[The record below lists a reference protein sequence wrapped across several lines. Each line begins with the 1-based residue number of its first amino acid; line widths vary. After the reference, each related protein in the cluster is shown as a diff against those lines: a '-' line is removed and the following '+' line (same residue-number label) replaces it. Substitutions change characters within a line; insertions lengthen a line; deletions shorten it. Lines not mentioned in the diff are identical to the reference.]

1 MARALRAAVVTAV
14 IAGAALAWSSLTF
27 QAPAIAESQKP
38 AAEAPADRPS
48 PSKETL
54 LKLRKFCEADAKRL
68 CPDVKPG
75 GGRILHCL
83 EARTPD
89 LSAACREAIAPPPTK
104 P

>member
-1 MARALRAAVVTAV
+1 LQASATAE
-14 IAGAALAWSSLTF
+14 
-27 QAPAIAESQKP
+27 PQKP
-38 AAEAPADRPS
+38 ADEAPADRPP

-54 LKLRKFCEADAKRL
+54 LHLRKFCEADAKRL

-83 EARTPD
+83 EAHTPD
-89 LSAACREAIAPPPTK
+89 LSAACREAIAPPPAK

>member
-1 MARALRAAVVTAV
+1 MARVLRVTAVTAV
-14 IAGAALAWSSLTF
+14 IAGAALAGASLTF

-54 LKLRKFCEADAKRL
+54 LQLRKFCEADAKRL
-68 CPDVKPG
+68 CPGVKPG
-75 GGRILHCL
+75 GGRIFHCL
-83 EARTPD
+83 EAHTSD
-89 LSAACREAIAPPPTK
+89 LSATCREAIAPPPAK